1 MELKKLVF
9 NMWKTGLYQSKLDL
23 ISFLQNNYNAFKK
36 QEIIDNV
43 EDVLSNIDKYE
54 VEFKQTKTE
63 QFFIELLQ
71 LMKKYNVQMYADFV
85 YNHADMRIFFETKD
99 GLFVQSCSDYLDSD
113 YANEFNEF
121 KKDKNKIIEGNIS
134 YNFPAVDYFEQ
145 EGIKVKNE
153 I

>member
-1 MELKKLVF
+1 MELKKLIF

-23 ISFLQNNYNAFKK
+23 IAFIRDNYTVYKEN
-36 QEIIDNV
+36 EIIKSV

-54 VEFKQTKTE
+54 IEFKQTKTE

-71 LMKKYNVQMYADFV
+71 LMKKYNIQMYADFL

-145 EGIKVKNE
+145 EGITVRK
-153 I
+153 